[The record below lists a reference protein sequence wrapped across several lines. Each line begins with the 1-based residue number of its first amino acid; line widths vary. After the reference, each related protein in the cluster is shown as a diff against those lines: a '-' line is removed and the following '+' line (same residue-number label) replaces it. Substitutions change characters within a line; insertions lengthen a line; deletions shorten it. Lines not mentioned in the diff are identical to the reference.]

1 MVIGK
6 VNFQDLHV
14 ESSSNR
20 IVQRPR
26 VGLESTGSPGE
37 KSLKPSGTPN
47 LGAGFGPIFDTHIHD
62 LQNSV
67 RTRGAMRV
75 RRFQGEI
82 GWYSFPGSRDGR
94 ERLLLSAHDAGQT
107 LAKKQ

>member
-26 VGLESTGSPGE
+26 VGLESTGSPWK
-37 KSLKPSGTPN
+37 KSLKPSGAPN
-47 LGAGFGPIFDTHIHD
+47 LRAGFGPIFDTHIYN

-67 RTRGAMRV
+67 RAGRTMRV

-82 GWYSFPGSRDGR
+82 RWYPLPGSRDSR